1 VNPAGCWLRS
11 DDCFVNFAR
20 PEPIGKARWCVATS
34 ADLPCGRRILDRPQ
48 DQQSRLEACAAN
60 MLDMRNPQGAGVDP
74 AGCIL
79 SRWPRLLLENPLH
92 HAGADAELPA
102 DLEDAVA
109 AGLQF

>member
-1 VNPAGCWLRS
+1 
-11 DDCFVNFAR
+11 
-20 PEPIGKARWCVATS
+20 
-34 ADLPCGRRILDRPQ
+34 
-48 DQQSRLEACAAN
+48 

-74 AGCIL
+74 ARCIL

-102 DLEDAVA
+102 YLEDAVA